1 MNCSYESYAEAHKEL
16 GIPGD
21 PKYDINVSGEGGLVT
36 SLKITDA
43 PEMYHE
49 IKHGGRFIY
58 YVGFGRMRSPGHP
71 ASTQQYYRQN
81 AFLNSI
87 QAVNIIPVLH
97 AVGRNKRVHLLGN
110 YVAKDIYKRVSNE
123 GFAYFLVRLQKIP
136 VSAADL
142 PL

>member
-21 PKYDINVSGEGGLVT
+21 PKYDINVSGENGLIT

-58 YVGFGRMRSPGHP
+58 YDGFGRMRSPGHP

-136 VSAADL
+136 VSAEDS